1 MSGIREIDGN
11 TPIRLCDLGAPTAM
25 LSREQWAIACAID
38 GARTVQD
45 LAWQCGLALYE
56 AIECVGLLVQAG
68 VCAPC
73 ARPEG
78 PAGPLAQWFGGGA
91 GEPRVLSPT
100 AVLPPP
106 HIVPDLPRHVRRAE
120 PPGGGDFTPAQPELL
135 RRVLDGL
142 RRLG

>member
-1 MSGIREIDGN
+1 MTAALETLAERRVSGILEIDGS
-11 TPIRLCDLGAPTAM
+11 TPIRLCDLGAPTAV

-56 AIECVGLLVQAG
+56 AMECVGLLVQAG
-68 VCAPC
+68 MCAPC

-78 PAGPLAQWFGGGA
+78 PDGPLALWFGSGA

-106 HIVPDLPRHVRRAE
+106 
-120 PPGGGDFTPAQPELL
+120 QPEVL

>member
-1 MSGIREIDGN
+1 MTAALETLAERRVSGILEIDGS
-11 TPIRLCDLGAPTAM
+11 TPIRLCDLGAPA
-25 LSREQWAIACAID
+25 AV
-38 GARTVQD
+38 VQD

-56 AIECVGLLVQAG
+56 AMECVGLLVQAG

-78 PAGPLAQWFGGGA
+78 PAGPLAQWFGSGA

-106 HIVPDLPRHVRRAE
+106 
-120 PPGGGDFTPAQPELL
+120 QPEVL